1 MSKDVAAV
9 AAPLMQKHNVAQSNY
24 EKEKKKD
31 EKEFLIRKN
40 LGRLE
45 KQVEEVVLDNF
56 GSVEQFDSLTVLR
69 SYLFVDHFYKTKT
82 FEASE
87 KF

>member
-1 MSKDVAAV
+1 
-9 AAPLMQKHNVAQSNY
+9 MQKHNVAQSNY
-24 EKEKKKD
+24 EKEKTKD
-31 EKEFLIRKN
+31 EKEVLIRKN

-45 KQVEEVVLDNF
+45 KQVEEVVLDNWA
-56 GSVEQFDSLTVLR
+56 VEHLDSLTVLR